1 MAEGGLR
8 HMKIILL
15 TMLCCSAVLSQSR
28 DQLKAKYGNPV
39 SETFIVR
46 PGIEVT
52 ATYAATGRIVELVI
66 SPQNT
71 GLIKSRSS
79 TGKALNKDLL
89 KRIIEEL
96 APMPTR
102 GKYIIGSFIDFTCLP
117 HDDCTGSEEEY
128 ERLTIYYNATDSGDS
143 NYAVIQWKP

>member
-1 MAEGGLR
+1 MAEDGLR
-8 HMKIILL
+8 HMKIVLL
-15 TMLCCSAVLSQSR
+15 TMLTCSVVLGQSR
-28 DQLKAKYGNPV
+28 DELKAKYGNAV
-39 SETFIVR
+39 SETFMVR

-52 ATYAATGRIVELVI
+52 ATYAASGRIMELVI

-71 GLIKSRSS
+71 GFIKSRSS

-102 GKYIIGSFIDFTCLP
+102 GKYIMGTFMHFTCLP

-128 ERLTIYYNATDSGDS
+128 ERLTIYYNATESSDS